1 MPRIYLSPPDI
12 SQQDHAAVDAVLTSN
27 WVAPVGPHLE
37 AFEAAL
43 AKRADRKHAV
53 ALNSG
58 TAALHLALQML
69 NVQPGDT
76 VICPTLTFA
85 ASANPIC
92 YCGADPIFVDSEPST
107 WNMDPILLELELG
120 ERAASGELPKAV
132 IVVHL
137 YGQCANMDPILAV
150 CERYN
155 IPVVEDA
162 AEALGA
168 TYKGR
173 AAGSMGA
180 FSFFS
185 FNGNKIITTSGGGM
199 LLADKASWIERALF
213 LSTQAKE
220 PVAHY
225 EHREVG
231 YNYRMSNVLAGL
243 GLSQLDDLER
253 RIAVKRAHFEA
264 YRDALGELPGVAFMP
279 IVDPDAVAWCGI
291 YAHRRSGCGELLA
304 DLPHC
309 RANGWWE
316 LARSDHRGACR
327 CGYRGST
334 AMEAAAHAASISG
347 LCVDWRGLRGRFVCQ
362 WIVFA
367 EWIGDGRGG
376 SFEGYRDCAL
386 VFCATT
392 AITKSIHYGC

>member
-1 MPRIYLSPPDI
+1 MPLVMPRIYLSPPDI
-12 SQQDHAAVDAVLTSN
+12 SSHDHAAVDAVLTSN

-37 AFEAAL
+37 AFEAAV
-43 AKRADRKHAV
+43 AERTGRAYAV

-58 TAALHLALQML
+58 TAALHLALQLL
-69 NVQPGDT
+69 NVRPGDT

-92 YCGADPIFVDSEPST
+92 YCGADPIFVDSEPDT
-107 WNMDPILLELELG
+107 WNMDPVLLELELG
-120 ERAASGELPKAV
+120 ERATSGELPKAV

-137 YGQCANMDPILAV
+137 YGQCADMDPILAV
-150 CERYN
+150 CERYG

-168 TYKGR
+168 SYKGR
-173 AAGSMGA
+173 PAGGMGA

-199 LLADKASWIERALF
+199 LLADKGSWIDRARF

-231 YNYRMSNVLAGL
+231 YNYRLSNVLAGL

-264 YRDALGELPGVAFMP
+264 YREALSDLPGVAFMP
-279 IVDPDAVAWCGI
+279 IADPDAVNYWLTCLTIEPVDGGSSRDQVIA
-291 YAHRRSGCGELLA
+291 ALA
-304 DLPHC
+304 QAEIEARPLWKPLHLQPVFQDCASIGGDCAEALF
-309 RANGWWE
+309 ANGLCLPSGSSMSDAE
-316 LARSDHRGACR
+316 RDTVIEIVRSC
-327 CGYRGST
+327 
-334 AMEAAAHAASISG
+334 
-347 LCVDWRGLRGRFVCQ
+347 
-362 WIVFA
+362 FA
-367 EWIGDGRGG
+367 Q
-376 SFEGYRDCAL
+376 SQA
-386 VFCATT
+386 
-392 AITKSIHYGC
+392 

>member
-1 MPRIYLSPPDI
+1 MPFVMPRIYLSAPDI
-12 SQQDHAAVDAVLTSN
+12 SSQDHAAVDAVLTSN

-37 AFEAAL
+37 AFESAVAE
-43 AKRADRKHAV
+43 RAGRAYAV

-58 TAALHLALQML
+58 TAALHLALQLL
-69 NVQPGDT
+69 NVRQGDT

-92 YCGADPIFVDSEPST
+92 YCGADPIFVDSEPDT
-107 WNMDPILLELELG
+107 WNMDPVLLELELG

-137 YGQCANMDPILAV
+137 YGQCADMDPILAV
-150 CERYN
+150 CERYG

-168 TYKGR
+168 SYKGR
-173 AAGSMGA
+173 SAGGMGA

-199 LLADKASWIERALF
+199 LLANKGSWIDRARF

-231 YNYRMSNVLAGL
+231 YNYRLSNVLAGL

-264 YRDALGELPGVAFMP
+264 YRAALSDLPGVVFMP
-279 IVDPDAVAWCGI
+279 IADPDAVNYWLTCLTIEPVGNGSSRDQVIA
-291 YAHRRSGCGELLA
+291 ALA
-304 DLPHC
+304 DGDIEARPLWKPLHLQPVFQDC
-309 RANGWWE
+309 ASIGGDCAEALFANGLCLPSGSAMSDAE
-316 LARSDHRGACR
+316 RDRVIEIVRSC
-327 CGYRGST
+327 
-334 AMEAAAHAASISG
+334 
-347 LCVDWRGLRGRFVCQ
+347 
-362 WIVFA
+362 FA
-367 EWIGDGRGG
+367 P
-376 SFEGYRDCAL
+376 SQ
-386 VFCATT
+386 T
-392 AITKSIHYGC
+392 

>member
-12 SQQDHAAVDAVLTSN
+12 SPQDHAAVDAVLTSN

-37 AFEAAL
+37 AFEAAV
-43 AKRADRKHAV
+43 AERSGRAYAV

-58 TAALHLALQML
+58 TAALHLALQLL
-69 NVQPGDT
+69 NVRPGDT

-92 YCGADPIFVDSEPST
+92 YCGADPIFVDSEPDT
-107 WNMDPILLELELG
+107 WNMDPVLLELELG

-137 YGQCANMDPILAV
+137 YGQCADMDPILAV
-150 CERYN
+150 CERYG

-173 AAGSMGA
+173 PAGGMGA

-199 LLADKASWIERALF
+199 LLADKGSWIERARF

-264 YRDALGELPGVAFMP
+264 YREALGGLPGVAFMP
-279 IVDPDAVAWCGI
+279 IADPDAVNYWLSCLTIEPVKGGSSRDQVIA
-291 YAHRRSGCGELLA
+291 ALA
-304 DLPHC
+304 DAAIEARPLWKPLHMQPVFQDC
-309 RANGWWE
+309 ASIGGDCAEALFANGLCLPSGSSMSDE
-316 LARSDHRGACR
+316 DRDKVIESVRSCFSQSQA
-327 CGYRGST
+327 
-334 AMEAAAHAASISG
+334 
-347 LCVDWRGLRGRFVCQ
+347 
-362 WIVFA
+362 
-367 EWIGDGRGG
+367 
-376 SFEGYRDCAL
+376 
-386 VFCATT
+386 
-392 AITKSIHYGC
+392 